1 MISVIVPV
9 YNAEAYVSRW
19 LESILNQ
26 TYRDIRVVCVNDG
39 STDGTGAILEDFR
52 RRDSRVEVVARE
64 NSGLSASRNAG
75 LERADGEYVMF
86 ADADD
91 WLDAHA
97 CADAVKAM
105 RERDADIVFWSYVK
119 EYESV
124 SSPVLFWPEER
135 VFEGEAMAWLR
146 NRLLGPGGAELA
158 RPERMDSYGTAWGK
172 LYRRS
177 LFRDAESAFV
187 DTALIGSAED
197 VLCNLSLFGAARR
210 AVYIPSTFYHYRKT
224 ASGALT
230 RRYKPDLVAQWE
242 ELFRRMDVHVGKHG
256 ACPEAERALRNRMA
270 LSVIFLGLN
279 ICDAPGS
286 PLRHAA
292 MLRNLLE
299 RDWCRAAVG
308 TLPLKPLPAHWK
320 TFFLAAKSG
329 FFPGLYLLL
338 RIIKRILAT

>member
-1 MISVIVPV
+1 M
-9 YNAEAYVSRW
+9 
-19 LESILNQ
+19 
-26 TYRDIRVVCVNDG
+26 
-39 STDGTGAILEDFR
+39 
-52 RRDSRVEVVARE
+52 EVLARE

-124 SSPVLFWPEER
+124 SSPVLFWPEEH

-146 NRLLGPGGAELA
+146 TRLLGPGGAELA

-242 ELFRRMDVHVGKHG
+242 ELFRRMDVHVRKHG

-308 TLPLKPLPAHWK
+308 TLPLKPLPLHWK

-329 FFPGLYLLL
+329 FVPGLYLLL

>member
-9 YNAEAYVSRW
+9 YNAEAYVSRC

-52 RRDSRVEVVARE
+52 RRDSRVEVLARE

-124 SSPVLFWPEER
+124 SSPVLFWPEEH

-146 NRLLGPGGAELA
+146 TRLLGPGGAELA

-230 RRYKPDLVAQWE
+230 RRY
-242 ELFRRMDVHVGKHG
+242 
-256 ACPEAERALRNRMA
+256 
-270 LSVIFLGLN
+270 
-279 ICDAPGS
+279 
-286 PLRHAA
+286 
-292 MLRNLLE
+292 
-299 RDWCRAAVG
+299 
-308 TLPLKPLPAHWK
+308 
-320 TFFLAAKSG
+320 
-329 FFPGLYLLL
+329 
-338 RIIKRILAT
+338 